1 MKENHKARTVKATF
15 LVQML
20 KHCHLLIQSLI
31 HLQTLKDSK
40 ELLLIR
46 DLIQEIGA
54 LKSHD
59 LLYQN
64 HFQHWQVIKR
74 QMVLNHLH
82 QRRNHLQLELKMKK
96 ARMLKDLL
104 LNRALQKLKTMQAL
118 YITL

>member
-1 MKENHKARTVKATF
+1 MKENHKARTAKAII
-15 LVQML
+15 LDQMR
-20 KHCHLLIQSLI
+20 KHCHPLIQRQI

-54 LKSHD
+54 LKSLD
-59 LLYQN
+59 LLFQN
-64 HFQHWQVIKR
+64 HSQLWQVIKR
-74 QMVLNHLH
+74 QMVLSHLH
-82 QRRNHLQLELKMKK
+82 QRKNHLQLELKMKK

-104 LNRALQKLKTMQAL
+104 LNRALQKLKIMQVL